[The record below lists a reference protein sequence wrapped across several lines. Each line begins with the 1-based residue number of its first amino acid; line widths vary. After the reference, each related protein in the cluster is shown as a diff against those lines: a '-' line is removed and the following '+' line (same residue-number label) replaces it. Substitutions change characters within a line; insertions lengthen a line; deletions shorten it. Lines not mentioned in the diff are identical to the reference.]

1 MDLSNPLVQAAIL
14 ILVAAIGYLG
24 RKKFGTIRHGKLVR
38 GEGGSFMKAFNLK
51 SINTTRFHKWFL
63 DTLLPDPKPQE
74 GPNRYE
80 QIWFDQPQKASNT
93 KATVALVGA
102 EDRPATLRDASS
114 ALKASNTPANEPAQA
129 TEQAVSV
136 LPGKVDWNLN
146 DVTVRNLVFMASG
159 QTKYSLSLLA
169 SQHAVICGA
178 SRSGKGNLL
187 QLISLSAL
195 SLGPD
200 VAQVWHLDAKQG
212 LDYSYA
218 MNIAHARLYA
228 DVRDPNGNLLSDDTL
243 ENGFHKVITEMERRN
258 TLMFNKARNIHE
270 YMAKTGERLPIIVV
284 IVDEAAELTP
294 DQQDMLCTIA
304 RMGAASGIVLLCS
317 TQYPTVN
324 VLPSQVQAN
333 ALNRIVLQLAS
344 SKYTPVALGLAPG
357 ERSTYEPSAIK
368 PRGVAIFKSNGG
380 EQVIGRVPEVT
391 DAQREQVL
399 ELITAR
405 WPRSTVEPSEPSEL
419 VRQETPDSSM
429 NPVVP
434 NQFDRTGTSGSPHQ
448 DAVRGGSGLK
458 SVNSRYELVRELVR
472 EGKSGN
478 EINKILG
485 GTRADNLEMA
495 RKARVELGLD

>member
-1 MDLSNPLVQAAIL
+1 MDITTFLTNPIVEAAIL
-14 ILVAAIGYLG
+14 GL
-24 RKKFGTIRHGKLVR
+24 
-38 GEGGSFMKAFNLK
+38 MAFVSYRNRQR
-51 SINTTRFHKWFL
+51 IARFL
-63 DTLLPDPKPQE
+63 SEDPKPQV
-74 GPNRYE
+74 
-80 QIWFDQPQKASNT
+80 IDF
-93 KATVALVGA
+93 VALIQEQAAQEQKKQPSANATDSVVP
-102 EDRPATLRDASS
+102 ENRPATLRDASGV
-114 ALKASNTPANEPAQA
+114 LKASTTPANDPAQA

-136 LPGKVDWNLN
+136 LPGRVAWNLN
-146 DVTVRNLVFMASG
+146 NVTARNLVFMANG
-159 QTKYSLSLLA
+159 QTQYSLSLLA

-228 DVRDPNGNLLSDDTL
+228 DVRDPNGKLLSDDTL
-243 ENGFHKVITEMERRN
+243 ENGFHKVIVEMERRN
-258 TLMFNKARNIHE
+258 TVMFNKARNLHE
-270 YMAKTGERLPIIVV
+270 YMTKTGERLPIIVV
-284 IVDEAAELTP
+284 IVDEAAELTS

-317 TQYPTVN
+317 TQYPTVD

-357 ERSTYEPSAIK
+357 ERSTFEPSAIK

-405 WPRSTVEPSEPSEL
+405 WPRATNEPSEPSEL

-434 NQFDRTGTSGSPHQ
+434 YQFDRTGTSGSPHQ
-448 DAVRGGSGLK
+448 EAVRGGSGLK

-485 GTRADNLEMA
+485 GTRKDNLVMA